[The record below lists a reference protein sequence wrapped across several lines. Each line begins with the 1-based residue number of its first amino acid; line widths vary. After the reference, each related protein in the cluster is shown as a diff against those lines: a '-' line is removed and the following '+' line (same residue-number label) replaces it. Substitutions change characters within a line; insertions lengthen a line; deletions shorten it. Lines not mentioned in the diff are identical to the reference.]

1 MNQTYVFFVAKTT
14 AFAELHARVMM
25 IPARKITAEWLMP
38 ELVFTT
44 SRSSGPGGQNVNK
57 VNTKVTLRWKVAAS
71 KILTSE
77 EQLFLQTKL
86 ARYLTTEGEVVISAQ
101 EKRSQPENKGLAI
114 AKLERLLAKAYERQK
129 PRKATKPSKG
139 AVQKRLQEKKIRS
152 EKKKWRGRDGE

>member
-1 MNQTYVFFVAKTT
+1 
-14 AFAELHARVMM
+14 M

>member
-1 MNQTYVFFVAKTT
+1 
-14 AFAELHARVMM
+14 MM